1 MNENVKSAKRR
12 KQVRSKSAI
21 RIPISMHFYAL
32 QIVAILLVIFII
44 NFYVQSIVKNYIAQ
58 ECRARIETAVS
69 STQNFTIA
77 FQTEIDKYTEKSE
90 EVIHDFLMKS
100 IRTADLSNQ
109 ASIALYTYDA
119 KTNKCLLMWPT
130 SDYNINYANSASN
143 VVKQV
148 VEERG
153 YNNFRDTQME
163 AMAMSI
169 RPAMRGGQ
177 PSNAVVLGS
186 PATGKTTAMRKVF
199 ELVEK
204 NTEKV
209 VCVYINC
216 QIHTTRFGI
225 FSQIYKKIFGHTP
238 PETGVPFSRI
248 YDQIMK
254 ELQKNSKSL
263 IVAFDDI
270 NYLFQ
275 SNNANKV
282 VYDLLRAYEEYPGV
296 KSSIFA
302 ILSDLEFKYAF
313 DKNVN
318 TVFIPQEI
326 IFPLYTYSEIEA
338 ILGDRVKAGF
348 FPGVLSDDILEQVS
362 MYTLENGDLRVGI
375 NLLRSCGNIAEADAS
390 REITQEHLDKA
401 IDSIVSVNIMDT
413 LGSLNDNEKAV
424 LRIAADYDGIYTA
437 GELLELSKEK
447 IGISKSSFNRVIDK
461 LEFVRLI
468 DTKFTG
474 KGVKGN
480 SRQIIL
486 RFNPDEYSF

>member
-1 MNENVKSAKRR
+1 MGIED
-12 KQVRSKSAI
+12 I
-21 RIPISMHFYAL
+21 LMHDESL
-32 QIVAILLVIFII
+32 
-44 NFYVQSIVKNYIAQ
+44 
-58 ECRARIETAVS
+58 
-69 STQNFTIA
+69 
-77 FQTEIDKYTEKSE
+77 FQ
-90 EVIHDFLMKS
+90 
-100 IRTADLSNQ
+100 
-109 ASIALYTYDA
+109 
-119 KTNKCLLMWPT
+119 
-130 SDYNINYANSASN
+130 NINAFDPDYVPPN
-143 VVKQV
+143 
-148 VEERG
+148 
-153 YNNFRDTQME
+153 YNFRDIQME

-216 QIHTTRFGI
+216 QIHTTKFGI
-225 FSQIYKKIFGHTP
+225 FSQIHKKIFGHAP

-248 YDQIMK
+248 YEQIMK
-254 ELQKNSKSL
+254 KLQKDSKTL
-263 IVAFDDI
+263 IVALDDI

-296 KSSIFA
+296 KTSIFA

-313 DKNVN
+313 DKNVS

-338 ILGDRVKAGF
+338 ILRDRVNAGF
-348 FPGVLSDDILEQVS
+348 FPGVLSDDILEQIS

-390 REITQEHLDKA
+390 REITQEHFEKA
-401 IDSIVSVNIMDT
+401 IESLVSINIIET
-413 LGSLNDNEKAV
+413 LNNLSDNERTLLKLV
-424 LRIAADYDGIYTA
+424 ADYEGVYTT
-437 GELLELSKEK
+437 GELFDLFKEET
-447 IGISKSSFNRVIDK
+447 GNGKSSFNRTLDK
-461 LEFVRLI
+461 LEFVRLV

-480 SRQIIL
+480 SREIIL
-486 RFNPDEYSF
+486 RFNPDDYEL